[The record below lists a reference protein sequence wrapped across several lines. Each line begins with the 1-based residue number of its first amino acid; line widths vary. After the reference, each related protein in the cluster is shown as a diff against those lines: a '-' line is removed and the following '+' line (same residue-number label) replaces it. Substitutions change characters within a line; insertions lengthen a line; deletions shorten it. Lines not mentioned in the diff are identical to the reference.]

1 MEDNKNNPLIN
12 DAFVL
17 GVNININEKIYSN
30 KDIFIDNAG
39 NKKLVNSD
47 NYDDVLSNIDLI
59 KNASDSFL
67 QSIIDQNPLL
77 KNIKEK
83 KENLEIE
90 E

>member
-17 GVNININEKIYSN
+17 GVNININEKAYSN
-30 KDIFIDNAG
+30 KDIFIDNDG

-83 KENLEIE
+83 KENLDIE

>member
-17 GVNININEKIYSN
+17 GVNININEKVYSN

-67 QSIIDQNPLL
+67 QSIIDKNTLL

>member
-1 MEDNKNNPLIN
+1 MEDNKNNLLIN

-17 GVNININEKIYSN
+17 GVNININEKVYSN
-30 KDIFIDNAG
+30 KDIFIDNDG

-83 KENLEIE
+83 KENLDIE

>member
-1 MEDNKNNPLIN
+1 MEDNKNNLLIN

-17 GVNININEKIYSN
+17 GVNININEKVYSN
-30 KDIFIDNAG
+30 KDIFIDNDG

-83 KENLEIE
+83 KENLEME

>member
-17 GVNININEKIYSN
+17 GVNININEKVYSN
-30 KDIFIDNAG
+30 KDIFIDNDG
-39 NKKLVNSD
+39 NKILVNSD

>member
-1 MEDNKNNPLIN
+1 MEDNKNNLLIN

-17 GVNININEKIYSN
+17 GVNININEKVYSN
-30 KDIFIDNAG
+30 KDIFIDNDG

-67 QSIIDQNPLL
+67 QSIID
-77 KNIKEK
+77 
-83 KENLEIE
+83 
-90 E
+90 

>member
-17 GVNININEKIYSN
+17 GVNININEKVYSN
-30 KDIFIDNAG
+30 KDIFIDNDG

>member
-1 MEDNKNNPLIN
+1 MEDNKNNLLIN

-17 GVNININEKIYSN
+17 GVNININEKVYSN
-30 KDIFIDNAG
+30 KDIFIDNDG
-39 NKKLVNSD
+39 NKILVNSD

-83 KENLEIE
+83 KENLDIE

>member
-1 MEDNKNNPLIN
+1 MEDNKNNLLIN

-17 GVNININEKIYSN
+17 GVNININEKAYSN
-30 KDIFIDNAG
+30 KDIFIDNDG

-83 KENLEIE
+83 KENLEME